1 MVGVVIVVVI
11 VGVLVAA
18 ATAGVNV
25 GVDVGSIVAAAK
37 SMGVACAMLVSGV
50 PEPVAVVVVVAC
62 MCKFVKVSIKGRTY
76 VSTGIFIPFLSHHCH
91 CR

>member
-1 MVGVVIVVVI
+1 MVGVVVVVVV

-25 GVDVGSIVAAAK
+25 GVDVGSIVAAAE
-37 SMGVACAMLVSGV
+37 STGVACAMLVSSI
-50 PEPVAVVVVVAC
+50 PEPVAVVLVVAC
-62 MCKFVKVSIKGRTY
+62 ACKFVKVSIKGRMY
-76 VSTGIFIPFLSHHCH
+76 VGTGVFIPFLSHHCH